1 MTRLLDILL
10 SSLALMLMMPIF
22 LLVVS
27 VLRFTGEGEVF
38 YLQKRVG
45 QNENIFN
52 VIKFATMLKNS
63 ANMKGGTITTKND
76 PRILPFGKFLRDTKI
91 NELPQ
96 LVNVIKGEMS
106 LIGPRPLAVKNY
118 HYYDAKT
125 RKKISKIKPGLS
137 GIGSIVF
144 RSEEDMLFGV
154 ADRETFYRDYI
165 APYKAE
171 LELWYSD
178 NNTFYNY
185 LLLIFLT
192 LYVVV
197 SSDNKIIWRCIS
209 SLPQLPSG
217 LNQFTK

>member
-96 LVNVIKGEMS
+96 LVNVIKGEITNS
-106 LIGPRPLAVKNY
+106 G
-118 HYYDAKT
+118 T
-125 RKKISKIKPGLS
+125 ETKI
-137 GIGSIVF
+137 F
-144 RSEEDMLFGV
+144 
-154 ADRETFYRDYI
+154 
-165 APYKAE
+165 
-171 LELWYSD
+171 
-178 NNTFYNY
+178 
-185 LLLIFLT
+185 
-192 LYVVV
+192 
-197 SSDNKIIWRCIS
+197 
-209 SLPQLPSG
+209 
-217 LNQFTK
+217 